1 MSYIVVFPPLSLLNV
16 LQDHLHRSSAETLT
30 TSIPEQLSPCWTQAH
45 SYDIFGATAH
55 GTAQDMLAPLRS
67 SALLGAVDGW
77 GLLGL
82 TQCASGSREGGIT
95 ALLSYFYYY
104 PIFIITLFFKYR
116 HGSGSYHPAF
126 WVYGVF
132 HVCVLLWC
140 LPVPCGVLMFIH
152 LLCVFSLSVFIHF
165 SSVHPTLSCFQVYE
179 MMLLQVF
186 MFQVSM
192 FMSPFL
198 KIKLG
203 FCLSALGSTRS
214 LHKVSFS
221 PTVTVTV
228 KKYYRVCG
236 LPEWRW
242 WLRWHWSVSPPSWR
256 LSEQW
261 RTNLLAHLAEDPENA
276 QLVWVG
282 TPAHLN
288 SSVKGLPCCRYGWE
302 VRKHWDKKVG

>member
-1 MSYIVVFPPLSLLNV
+1 MCFKTISIVPVPKHSPPTYLNNCHPV
-16 LQDHLHRSSAETLT
+16 ELRPIVMTFL
-30 TSIPEQLSPCWTQAH
+30 EQLLMAQLKTCLLPSDLQLSWVPWTAGV
-45 SYDIFGATAH
+45 SWVLPSVP
-55 GTAQDMLAPLRS
+55 LALGRV
-67 SALLGAVDGW
+67 ALLH
-77 GLLGL
+77 
-82 TQCASGSREGGIT
+82 
-95 ALLSYFYYY
+95 YY

-256 LSEQW
+256 LSERW

-282 TPAHLN
+282 TPAHLS
-288 SSVKGLPCCRYGWE
+288 SSVKELPCCRYGWE